1 MRERER
7 EINLIENPL
16 WRPKTLADP
25 KMLILSSKI
34 SQHLSTNAEEEEKT
48 KTDKKKKKKKK
59 GEGER
64 ERRKTSAASL
74 LMMQEEMGR

>member
-1 MRERER
+1 M
-7 EINLIENPL
+7 IENPL

-59 GEGER
+59 KGEGER

-74 LMMQEEMGR
+74 LMMEEEMGR